1 MIANMQQEQDTTE
14 KEHLAAPK
22 TSPTT
27 KEDLNQKDQMNN
39 TGGIV
44 HISD

>member
-1 MIANMQQEQDTTE
+1 MQQQESTE
-14 KEHLAAPK
+14 KENLVAPK

-27 KEDLNQKDQMNN
+27 KDGLNQKDQMNN

-44 HISD
+44 HISDQQQV